1 MSPTFATA
9 GSDPSGPPPEPGPHP
24 DDNDTIAAIATAVAA
39 GAGSVAIVRLSGKRA
54 EAIGRSLFAAA
65 GSQVWDSHRV
75 LYGHVVDPASG
86 ERVDEALLLLMRA
99 PRSFTREDV
108 VELHCHGGL
117 EAVRRVLE
125 LVLAAGAR
133 RARPGEFSQRAFLNG
148 RLDLTRAEALAA
160 LIDARSR
167 RAAQLAMAGLD
178 GGIQRRIGALRER
191 LLDQLAELEAR
202 VDFEDDLPPLDGT
215 AVVAELKAVQH
226 ELKQLVVEGEQGEL
240 LRQGLR
246 VAIVGRPNVGK
257 SSLLNLLS
265 RRDRAIVTDLPGT
278 TRDLL
283 ESELVLDGVPLT
295 LIDTAGI
302 RATDDPVERLG
313 IARSHQALAAAD
325 AVLLLFDLAQGWSED
340 DERLRAMVP
349 AGVPLLLVG
358 NKADLLAETDDTA
371 GGPAAG
377 RPGTPVRPEDGA
389 LDPSLTTAASR
400 HPAMPSPA
408 GAGAALAQERAQP
421 TPTPSVSGAS
431 APQIQE
437 RDTTLVETGS
447 AGTAPLS
454 GTSPVAAPLPPPAGW
469 ARSGAGD
476 GLADPPGTTAP
487 TAAVQISALR
497 GDGRDQLAAAL
508 LQLCGAGD
516 LEGLQVALNARQRE
530 LAAAAARALAASQV
544 AAAEQLPWD
553 FWTIDLREAVRR
565 LGEISGEEVSEAV
578 LDRVFSRFCSGK

>member
-1 MSPTFATA
+1 M
-9 GSDPSGPPPEPGPHP
+9 
-24 DDNDTIAAIATAVAA
+24 
-39 GAGSVAIVRLSGKRA
+39 AIVRLSGAGA
-54 EAIGRSLFAAA
+54 EAIGRRLFQAP

-178 GGIQRRIGALRER
+178 GGVQRRISALRDR

-202 VDFEDDLPPLDGT
+202 VDFEEDLPPLDGE
-215 AVVAELKAVQH
+215 AVVSELATVQAEL
-226 ELKQLVVEGEQGEL
+226 ERLVAEGEQGEL

-265 RRDRAIVTDLPGT
+265 RRERAIVTDLPGT

-313 IARSHQALAAAD
+313 IERSHQALAAAD
-325 AVLLLFDLAQGWSED
+325 VVLLLFDLAAGWTAAD
-340 DERLRAMVP
+340 AQLRAQVP

-358 NKADLLAETDDTA
+358 NKADLV
-371 GGPAAG
+371 GGSGPDSQRG
-377 RPGTPVRPEDGA
+377 GA
-389 LDPSLTTAASR
+389 V
-400 HPAMPSPA
+400 A
-408 GAGAALAQERAQP
+408 GA
-421 TPTPSVSGAS
+421 
-431 APQIQE
+431 
-437 RDTTLVETGS
+437 TLT
-447 AGTAPLS
+447 
-454 GTSPVAAPLPPPAGW
+454 
-469 ARSGAGD
+469 GAGD
-476 GLADPPGTTAP
+476 QSTAAQSSAVGTSMAEPAETPIHDASVRTTAEPARSPQAPGTDAVNGQD
-487 TAAVQISALR
+487 AAVPISALH
-497 GDGRDQLAAAL
+497 GDGREQLAAAL
-508 LQLCGAGD
+508 LRLCGAGD
-516 LEGLQVALNARQRE
+516 LEGLQVALNARQRD
-530 LAAAAARALAASQV
+530 LAAAAATALAASQE
-544 AAAEQLPWD
+544 AAREQLPWD

-565 LGEISGEEVSEAV
+565 LGEITGEEVSEAV
-578 LDRVFSRFCSGK
+578 LDRVFARFCIGK